1 MNGHVVDTCVLL
13 DVFEGVETFA
23 SRSADALDRF
33 SNGGLFIA
41 PITYVELAPAFMGN
55 LDDEDEFLRLLNV
68 RLANGE
74 TLMRV
79 KSAARHWANY
89 VDLKRKGL
97 TPKRPM
103 ADLLIGTCA
112 MAYDGLITRN
122 PKDFESLFADLSIVV
137 P

>member
-1 MNGHVVDTCVLL
+1 MTGYVVDTCVLL
-13 DVFEGVETFA
+13 DVFEGVEPFA
-23 SRSADALDRF
+23 SKSADSLDEF
-33 SNGGLFIA
+33 AKYGLFIA
-41 PITYVELAPAFMGN
+41 PITYVELAPAFRGN

-68 RLANGE
+68 CLAEDE
-74 TLMRV
+74 TLSRV
-79 KSAARHWANY
+79 KSAACHWAEY

-112 MAYDGLITRN
+112 KAYDGLITRN
-122 PKDFESLFADLSIVV
+122 AKDFATIFSDLKIVE